1 MLYISGTDGTNYNV
15 VDTKKGQNRVCSLV
29 QIKELTSQGVKIGGV
44 KILADGNIVILCK
57 SNNFLVD
64 FAQNVNR
71 TLAALALMSSQ
82 KDAQSQIKKVEQL
95 AKDYGVLDT
104 GDTLKIDL
112 KGQTVLLPYQDMII
126 KYDKNGNYEI
136 INNVNMLN
144 VVDPNVVSY
153 SHLGFDAFNY
163 MYLEVG
169 GKKYTMTELT
179 TLLSQVDNNFRPDQ
193 VTYIGI
199 TPSNRMFKFKLRY
212 GDIYS
217 VRYDVISKVQ
227 SEASKIKNLRVEQ
240 SYGFERYIYNLAQN
254 TNVDPNGLGI
264 IKCTRKTY
272 SGASVAWMHQKYST
286 LQDVFISQYES

>member
-29 QIKELTSQGVKIGGV
+29 QLKEFTSQGIRIGGIKV
-44 KILADGNIVILCK
+44 LADGTIVVLCK

-64 FAQNVNR
+64 FAQSITR
-71 TLAALALMSSQ
+71 TLAKLALLTSQ
-82 KDAQSQIKKVEQL
+82 NDAQPQIKKVEQL
-95 AKDYGVLDT
+95 AKDFGVLDT
-104 GDTLKIDL
+104 GDSLKIDL

-126 KYDKNGNYEI
+126 KYDKSGNYEI
-136 INNVNMLN
+136 VNHVNMLN
-144 VVDPNVVSY
+144 VIDPNVVNY

-179 TLLSQVDNNFRPDQ
+179 NLLSQVDRNFRSDQ

-199 TPSNRMFKFKLRY
+199 TPSNRMFKFKLCY

-217 VRYDVISKVQ
+217 VRYDVISKVK
-227 SEASKIKNLRVEQ
+227 SEAAKIKNLKALQ
-240 SYGFERYIYNLAQN
+240 SYEFKQYVMRVAHDSSL
-254 TNVDPNGLGI
+254 DPNGLGI
-264 IKCTRKTY
+264 VKCTYKTY
-272 SGASVAWMHQKYST
+272 SGASVAFMHQKYST
-286 LQDVFISQYES
+286 LQDVFISQYER